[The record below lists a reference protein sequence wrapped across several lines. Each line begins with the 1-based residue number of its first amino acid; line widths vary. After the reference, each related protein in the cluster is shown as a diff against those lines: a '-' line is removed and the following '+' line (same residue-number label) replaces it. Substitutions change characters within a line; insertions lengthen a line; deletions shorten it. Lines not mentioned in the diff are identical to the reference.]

1 MEEIRVKTGEEKG
14 KMDMLNIKRF
24 NKKFLPDCSR
34 VIIKPHIPASENRI
48 KNIITRVLNM
58 PDEKV
63 KQVLD
68 RVVINFSTRHK
79 NIWESFDKNYDEI
92 KKYIPKNTQI
102 SNSRKALL
110 GAYFSSEYSIQAAA
124 FFNPSIV
131 AHPDQSD
138 LPEGSLRFILS
149 FRSVGEGHIS
159 SIEFRSG
166 VVDEHCNFTFDE
178 VSPYAE
184 RAKVVSNPVYDKS
197 TFFMKLAEM
206 QNPEDVISKQVYDL
220 LSEEFLLSD
229 LVSVLQ
235 MVIDPSNKDIGDNI
249 MWLAKSNYELQFK
262 LDQKLSEKIIF
273 PASSNDSNGI
283 EDARFVRF
291 VDDDGTV
298 TYYAT
303 YTAYN
308 GHNIL
313 PQIIETKDFLT
324 FKMITLNGEF
334 SKNKGMALF
343 PRKIN
348 GKYMMISRVDGENLY
363 LMSSDN
369 LHFWQKAELLKEP
382 EDSWE
387 FVQIGNCGSPVETD
401 KGWIL
406 LTHGVGP
413 MREYSIGIILLDIDN
428 PTQIIGNMVEP
439 LLICNQEERE
449 GYVPNVVYSCGAII
463 HKDNLIIP
471 YAMSDTCS
479 GIATISV
486 SELLAKIRKEGD
498 IKDYAKSK

>member
-1 MEEIRVKTGEEKG
+1 
-14 KMDMLNIKRF
+14 MLNIKRV
-24 NKKFLPDCSR
+24 NQKFQPDCSR
-34 VIIKPHIPASENRI
+34 VIIKPHIPVAEDRV
-48 KNIITRVLNM
+48 KNIITRVLNLS
-58 PDEKV
+58 EETV
-63 KQVLD
+63 SQVLE
-68 RVVINFSTRHK
+68 RVSVNFSARHK
-79 NIWESFDKNYDEI
+79 NIWEAFESNFNEVKR
-92 KKYIPKNTQI
+92 YIPQDAEMSHK
-102 SNSRKALL
+102 RKALL
-110 GAYFSSEYSIQAAA
+110 GAYFSCEYSVQAAA

-131 AHPDQSD
+131 AHPDQSGLSD
-138 LPEGSLRFILS
+138 GSLRFILS

-166 VVDEHCNFTFDE
+166 VVDKDCNFAFDA
-178 VSPYAE
+178 VSPYAQ
-184 RAKVVSNPVYDKS
+184 RATVVSNPVYDKA

-206 QNPEDVISKQVYDL
+206 QNPENIISKQVYEL
-220 LSEEFLLSD
+220 LPDEFLLSD
-229 LVSVLQ
+229 LMAVLE
-235 MVIDPSNKDIGDNI
+235 MVIDPDHKEVGESM

-262 LDQKLSEKIIF
+262 HDNELSEKIIF

-291 VDDDGTV
+291 VDDDGSV

-313 PQIIETKDFLT
+313 PQIIETKDFVT

-369 LHFWQKAELLKEP
+369 LHFWQKAELLKKP

-387 FVQIGNCGSPVETD
+387 FVQIGNCGSPIETE

-428 PTQIIGNMVEP
+428 PNKIIGNMVEP
-439 LLICNQEERE
+439 LLICSQEERE
-449 GYVPNVVYSCGAII
+449 GYVPNVVYTCGAIV

-479 GIATISV
+479 GIATTSL
-486 SELLAKIRKEGD
+486 SELFDKIMKEEASES
-498 IKDYAKSK
+498 YVEST

>member
-1 MEEIRVKTGEEKG
+1 
-14 KMDMLNIKRF
+14 MLQIKKID
-24 NKKFLPDCSR
+24 KKFQPDYSR
-34 VIIKPHIPASENRI
+34 VIVKPHIPKGDDRI
-48 KNIITRVLNM
+48 QRIIMRVLSLSEEQV
-58 PDEKV
+58 EKI
-63 KQVLD
+63 LD
-68 RVVINFSTRHK
+68 RVMTNFSNRHK
-79 NIWESFDKNYDEI
+79 NIWDAFDNNFNEI
-92 KKYIPKNTQI
+92 KRHIPENTQM
-102 SNSRKALL
+102 SNNRRALL

-131 AHPDQSD
+131 PHPDQSGIGD
-138 LPEGSLRFILS
+138 GSLRFILS

-166 VVDEHCNFTFDE
+166 IVDKNCNFIFDK
-178 VSPYAE
+178 VSRYAE
-184 RAKVVSNPVYDKS
+184 RANIASNPVYDKA

-206 QNPEDVISKQVYDL
+206 HGAENIISQQVYAL
-220 LSEEFLLSD
+220 LNDKFLLSD
-229 LVSVLQ
+229 LIAVLE
-235 MVIDPSNKDIGDNI
+235 MVIDPEHKDIGENI

-262 LDQKLSEKIIF
+262 LDQELSEKIIF
-273 PASSNDSNGI
+273 PASQNDSNGI

-291 VDDDGTV
+291 VDDDGSV

-308 GHNIL
+308 GYNIL

-348 GKYMMISRVDGENLY
+348 GKYMMISRIDGENLY

-369 LHFWQKAELLKEP
+369 IHFWQNFKLIKEP
-382 EDSWE
+382 ENAWE
-387 FVQIGNCGSPVETD
+387 FMQIGNCGSPIETD
-401 KGWIL
+401 QGWIL

-413 MREYSIGIILLDIDN
+413 MREYSIGVILLDIEN
-428 PTQIIGNMVEP
+428 PGKIIGNMSEP
-439 LLICNQEERE
+439 LLICSQEERE
-449 GYVPNVVYSCGAII
+449 GYVPNVVYSCGSII
-463 HKDNLIIP
+463 HNDNLIIP

-479 GIATISV
+479 GIVTVSV
-486 SELLAKIRKEGD
+486 SELLSRLTDKKVMSSER
-498 IKDYAKSK
+498 

>member
-1 MEEIRVKTGEEKG
+1 
-14 KMDMLNIKRF
+14 MLKIKRI
-24 NKKFLPDCSR
+24 NKKFQPDYSR
-34 VIIKPHIPASENRI
+34 VIIKPHIPQSQDRVE
-48 KNIITRVLNM
+48 KIIQRVLSL
-58 PDEKV
+58 PEEKV

-68 RVVINFSTRHK
+68 RVVVSFSNRHK
-79 NIWESFDKNYDEI
+79 NIWNEFEKNYNEI
-92 KKYIPKNTQI
+92 ERYIPCNAAI
-102 SNSRKALL
+102 SDSRKALL

-131 AHPDQSD
+131 AHPNQNDLSD
-138 LPEGSLRFILS
+138 GNLRFILS

-166 VVDEHCNFTFDE
+166 VVDENCNFTFDK

-184 RAKVVSNPVYDKS
+184 RADIVSNPVYDKT
-197 TFFMKLAEM
+197 TFFLKLAEM
-206 QNPEDVISKQVYDL
+206 QNPQSLIYQKVYNL
-220 LSEEFLLSD
+220 LSDEFLLSD
-229 LVSVLQ
+229 LIEALE
-235 MVIDPSNKDIGDNI
+235 MVIDPESKDIGENM
-249 MWLAKSNYELQFK
+249 MWLAKSNYEIQFK
-262 LDQKLSEKIIF
+262 HDQELSEKIIF
-273 PASSNDSNGI
+273 PSSKNDSNGI

-291 VDDDGTV
+291 IDDNGV
-298 TYYAT
+298 ITYYAT

-308 GHNIL
+308 GHEIL
-313 PQIIETKDFLT
+313 PQIIETKDFNNL
-324 FKMITLNGEF
+324 KMITLNGHF

-343 PRKIN
+343 PRKID
-348 GKYMMISRVDGENLY
+348 GKYMMISRVDGESLY

-369 LHFWQKAELLKEP
+369 IHFWQNAELLKSP
-382 EDSWE
+382 ENDWE
-387 FVQIGNCGSPVETD
+387 FVQIGNCGSPIETD

-428 PTQIIGNMVEP
+428 PSKIIGNMIEP

-463 HKDNLIIP
+463 HNDNLIIP

-479 GIATISV
+479 GIVTISLA
-486 SELLAKIRKEGD
+486 ELFNNIQERGAIN
-498 IKDYAKSK
+498 YVKST

>member
-1 MEEIRVKTGEEKG
+1 
-14 KMDMLNIKRF
+14 MLNIKRID
-24 NKKFLPDCSR
+24 KKFQPDCSR
-34 VIIKPHIPASENRI
+34 VIIKPHVPKGEERI
-48 KNIITRVLNM
+48 KSIIMRVL
-58 PDEKV
+58 ELSEE
-63 KQVLD
+63 QVEQILN
-68 RVVINFSTRHK
+68 RVIKNFTNRHK
-79 NIWESFDKNYDEI
+79 NIWDAFDCNYNEI
-92 KKYIPKNTQI
+92 KKFIPENTQM
-102 SNSRKALL
+102 SNNRRALL
-110 GAYFSSEYSIQAAA
+110 GAYFSCEYSIQAAA

-131 AHPDQSD
+131 PHPDQSCVD
-138 LPEGSLRFILS
+138 ENCMRFILS

-166 VVDEHCNFTFDE
+166 IVDKNCDFTFDNA
-178 VSPYAE
+178 SRYAE
-184 RAKVVSNPVYDKS
+184 RANIASNPVYDKA

-206 QNPEDVISKQVYDL
+206 QHPENLISQQVYAL
-220 LSEEFLLSD
+220 LENEFLLSD
-229 LVSVLQ
+229 LIAVLQ
-235 MVIDPSNKDIGDNI
+235 MVIDDEHKDIGEKI

-262 LDQKLSEKIIF
+262 LEQELSEKIIF
-273 PASSNDSNGI
+273 PASQNDSNGI

-291 VDDDGTV
+291 VDDDGSV

-324 FKMITLNGEF
+324 FKMITLNGKF

-369 LHFWQKAELLKEP
+369 IHFWQNAELIKEP
-382 EDSWE
+382 ESHWE
-387 FVQIGNCGSPVETD
+387 FVQIGNCGSPIETEH
-401 KGWIL
+401 GWIL

-413 MREYSIGIILLDIDN
+413 MREYSIGVTLLDLEN
-428 PTQIIGNMVEP
+428 PARIIGNMNEP
-439 LLICNQEERE
+439 LLVCNQEERE
-449 GYVPNVVYSCGAII
+449 GYVPNVVYSCGSII
-463 HKDNLIIP
+463 HNNHLIIP

-479 GIATISV
+479 GIATITL
-486 SELLAKIRKEGD
+486 SELFKKMQIEEESRN
-498 IKDYAKSK
+498 YAKST

>member
-1 MEEIRVKTGEEKG
+1 MFNVKR
-14 KMDMLNIKRF
+14 MA
-24 NKKFLPDCSR
+24 KKFQPDYSR
-34 VIIKPHIPASENRI
+34 VIVKPHVPKGEDRI
-48 KNIITRVLNM
+48 KGIITRVLNL
-58 PDEKV
+58 PEEQVEKI
-63 KQVLD
+63 LD
-68 RVVINFSTRHK
+68 RVVSNFSNRHK
-79 NIWESFDKNYDEI
+79 NIWDAFDSNYNEI
-92 KKYIPKNTQI
+92 KRYLPENIQM
-102 SNSRKALL
+102 SNNRRALL

-131 AHPDQSD
+131 PHPDQSGVD
-138 LPEGSLRFILS
+138 EGCLRFILS

-166 VVDEHCNFTFDE
+166 IVNENCDFTFDE
-178 VSPYAE
+178 VSRYAE
-184 RAKVVSNPVYDKS
+184 RANISSNPVYDKN

-206 QNPEDVISKQVYDL
+206 HGAENIISKQVYAL
-220 LSEEFLLSD
+220 LPDEFLLSD
-229 LVSVLQ
+229 LIAVLQ
-235 MVIDPSNKDIGDNI
+235 MVIDDEHKEIGENI

-262 LDQKLSEKIIF
+262 LEQDLSEKIIF
-273 PASSNDSNGI
+273 PASQNDSNGI

-291 VDDDGTV
+291 VDDDGSV

-313 PQIIETKDFLT
+313 PQIIETKDFIT

-369 LHFWQKAELLKEP
+369 IHFWQNAELIKEP
-382 EDSWE
+382 ESAWE
-387 FVQIGNCGSPVETD
+387 FVQIGNCGSPIETD
-401 KGWIL
+401 QGWIL
-406 LTHGVGP
+406 ITHGVGP
-413 MREYSIGIILLDIDN
+413 MREYSIGVILLDIEN
-428 PTQIIGNMVEP
+428 PGKIIGNMSEP

-449 GYVPNVVYSCGAII
+449 GYVPNVVYSCGSTI
-463 HKDNLIIP
+463 HNDNLIIP

-479 GIATISV
+479 GIVTIKLSD
-486 SELLAKIRKEGD
+486 LLPKLVGNIQKERD
-498 IKDYAKSK
+498 TKSYVEST

>member
-1 MEEIRVKTGEEKG
+1 
-14 KMDMLNIKRF
+14 MLNIKKID
-24 NKKFLPDCSR
+24 KKFQPDYSR
-34 VIIKPHIPASENRI
+34 VIVKQHVPKEVARI
-48 KNIITRVLNM
+48 EKIIMRVLSLS
-58 PDEKV
+58 EE
-63 KQVLD
+63 QVEQILD
-68 RVVINFSTRHK
+68 RVITNFSNRHK
-79 NIWESFDKNYDEI
+79 NIWDAFDSNYNEI
-92 KKYIPKNTQI
+92 KRYIPENTQM
-102 SNSRKALL
+102 SNKRRALL

-124 FFNPSIV
+124 FFNPSIIP
-131 AHPDQSD
+131 HPDQSGLD
-138 LPEGSLRFILS
+138 EGCLRFILS

-166 VVDEHCNFTFDE
+166 IVDKNCSFTFDK
-178 VSPYAE
+178 VSRYSE
-184 RAKVVSNPVYDKS
+184 RANIASNPVYDKS

-206 QNPEDVISKQVYDL
+206 SNPEDIISQQVYAL
-220 LSEEFLLSD
+220 LNNEFLLSD
-229 LVSVLQ
+229 LIAVLQ
-235 MVIDPSNKDIGDNI
+235 MVIDSEHKDIGEKI

-262 LDQKLSEKIIF
+262 LEQELSEKIIF
-273 PASSNDSNGI
+273 PASQNDSNGI

-291 VDDDGTV
+291 VDDDGSI

-308 GHNIL
+308 GYNIL
-313 PQIIETKDFLT
+313 PQIIETKDFIN

-348 GKYMMISRVDGENLY
+348 GKYMMISRIDGENLY

-369 LHFWQKAELLKEP
+369 IHFWQNAELIKGP
-382 EDSWE
+382 ENAWE
-387 FVQIGNCGSPVETD
+387 FVQIGNCGSPIETD

-413 MREYSIGIILLDIDN
+413 MREYSIGVILLDLEN
-428 PTQIIGNMVEP
+428 PNKIIGNMSEP

-449 GYVPNVVYSCGAII
+449 GYVPNVVYSCGSIV
-463 HKDNLIIP
+463 HNDNLIIP

-479 GIATISV
+479 GIVTVSL
-486 SELLAKIRKEGD
+486 SELFNNMQKE
-498 IKDYAKSK
+498 KETKSYVKST

>member
-1 MEEIRVKTGEEKG
+1 
-14 KMDMLNIKRF
+14 MLNTKKID
-24 NKKFLPDCSR
+24 KKFQPDYSR
-34 VIIKPHIPASENRI
+34 VIVKPHVPKEENRI
-48 KNIITRVLNM
+48 KRIIMNVLSLSEEQVEKVLERVLTS
-58 PDEKV
+58 
-63 KQVLD
+63 
-68 RVVINFSTRHK
+68 FSGRHK
-79 NIWESFDKNYDEI
+79 NIWTVFESNYNEI
-92 KKYIPKNTQI
+92 KRYIPENIQI
-102 SNSRKALL
+102 NNNRRALL

-131 AHPDQSD
+131 AHPNQ
-138 LPEGSLRFILS
+138 LEVQEGSLRFILS

-166 VVDEHCNFTFDE
+166 IVDKKGNFTFDS
-178 VSPYAE
+178 VSKYAE
-184 RAKVVSNPVYDKS
+184 RANIVSNPVYDKA
-197 TFFMKLAEM
+197 TFFLKLTEM
-206 QNPEDVISKQVYDL
+206 QGSENVISQQVYAL
-220 LSEEFLLSD
+220 LKDEFMLSD
-229 LVSVLQ
+229 LIEVLDI
-235 MVIDPSNKDIGDNI
+235 VIDSEHKTIGENI
-249 MWLAKSNYELQFK
+249 MWLAKSNYEMQFRPE
-262 LDQKLSEKIIF
+262 QELSEKIIF
-273 PASSNDSNGI
+273 PASQNDSNGI

-291 VDDDGTV
+291 VDDDNSV

-313 PQIIETKDFLT
+313 PQIIETKDFIT

-348 GKYMMISRVDGENLY
+348 GKYMMISRIDGESLY

-382 EDSWE
+382 ENAWE
-387 FVQIGNCGSPVETD
+387 FVQIGNCGSPIETD

-413 MREYSIGIILLDIDN
+413 MREYSIGVILLDIEN
-428 PTQIIGNMVEP
+428 PAKIIGNMSEP
-439 LLICNQEERE
+439 LLTCAPEERE
-449 GYVPNVVYSCGAII
+449 GYVPNVVYSCGSII
-463 HKDNLIIP
+463 HKGILIIP

-479 GIATISV
+479 GIVTI
-486 SELLAKIRKEGD
+486 ELAELFTNIQKTREKEKG
-498 IKDYAKSK
+498 IKNYVKST

>member
-1 MEEIRVKTGEEKG
+1 
-14 KMDMLNIKRF
+14 MLNIERI
-24 NKKFLPDCSR
+24 NKKFQPDYSR
-34 VIIKPHIPASENRI
+34 VIIKLHVPREEDRI
-48 KNIITRVLNM
+48 KRIIMRVLSL
-58 PDEKV
+58 PEE
-63 KQVLD
+63 QVEQILD
-68 RVVINFSTRHK
+68 RVVKSFSERHK
-79 NIWESFDKNYDEI
+79 NIWDAFDNNYNEI
-92 KKYIPKNTQI
+92 KRFIPENEQM
-102 SNSRKALL
+102 SNNRRALL

-131 AHPDQSD
+131 AHPDQNGVD
-138 LPEGSLRFILS
+138 DGSLRFILS

-166 VVDEHCNFTFDE
+166 VVDKDCKFTFDK
-178 VSPYAE
+178 VSRYAE
-184 RAKVVSNPVYDKS
+184 RASIASNPVYDKA

-206 QNPEDVISKQVYDL
+206 QNPEHIISQQVYAL
-220 LSEEFLLSD
+220 LEDEFLLSD
-229 LVSVLQ
+229 LIGVLQ
-235 MVIDPSNKDIGDNI
+235 MVIDSEHKDIGEKI

-262 LDQKLSEKIIF
+262 LDQELSEKIIF
-273 PASSNDSNGI
+273 PASQNDSNGI

-291 VDDDGTV
+291 VDDDGSV

-308 GHNIL
+308 GRDIL

-324 FKMITLNGEF
+324 FKMITLNGKF

-369 LHFWQKAELLKEP
+369 LHFWQNAELIKGP
-382 EDSWE
+382 ENAWE
-387 FVQIGNCGSPVETD
+387 FIQIGNCGSPIETD
-401 KGWIL
+401 NGWIL

-413 MREYSIGIILLDIDN
+413 MREYSIGVILLDIEN
-428 PTQIIGNMVEP
+428 PNKIIGNMREP
-439 LLICNQEERE
+439 LLICNQDERE
-449 GYVPNVVYSCGAII
+449 GYVPNVVYSCGSII
-463 HKDNLIIP
+463 HNNNLIIP

-479 GIATISV
+479 GIVTV
-486 SELLAKIRKEGD
+486 TLSELFKNIKKEKE
-498 IKDYAKSK
+498 IKNYVKST

>member
-1 MEEIRVKTGEEKG
+1 
-14 KMDMLNIKRF
+14 MLNVKRID
-24 NKKFLPDCSR
+24 KKFMPDFSR
-34 VIIKPHIPASENRI
+34 VIIKPHVPKDDERTKRI
-48 KNIITRVLNM
+48 INRVLNLS
-58 PDEKV
+58 DENV

-68 RVVINFSTRHK
+68 RVIVNFSTRHK
-79 NIWESFDKNYDEI
+79 NIEEAFDKNYNEI
-92 KKYIPKNTQI
+92 KRLISEDVQI
-102 SNSRKALL
+102 CSNKKALL
-110 GAYFSSEYSIQAAA
+110 GAYFSCEYSIQSAA
-124 FFNPSIV
+124 FFNPSII
-131 AHPDQSD
+131 AHPDQSN
-138 LPEGSLRFILS
+138 LPEGSMRFILS

-166 VVDEHCNFTFDE
+166 VIDKNGDFTFDKA
-178 VSPYAE
+178 SPYAE
-184 RAKVVSNPVYDKS
+184 KANVVSNPVYDKAI
-197 TFFMKLAEM
+197 FFTKFAEMRKYERGLAEC
-206 QNPEDVISKQVYDL
+206 VISQMVYNL
-220 LSEEFLLSD
+220 LEDEFLLSD

-235 MVIDPSNKDIGDNI
+235 MVIDSDSREIGDSI
-249 MWLAKSNYELQFK
+249 MWLAKSNYELQF
-262 LDQKLSEKIIF
+262 DPDHDLSEKIIF
-273 PASSNDSNGI
+273 PASQNDSNGI

-291 VDDDGTV
+291 VDDDGSV

-313 PQIIETKDFLT
+313 PQIIETKDFTT

-369 LHFWQKAELLKEP
+369 IHFWEKAELLKEP
-382 EDSWE
+382 ESAWE
-387 FVQIGNCGSPVETD
+387 FVQIGNCGSPIETD

-413 MREYSIGIILLDIDN
+413 MREYCIGIILLDIEN
-428 PTQIIGNMVEP
+428 PSKIIGNMIEP
-439 LLICNQEERE
+439 LLVCNAEERE
-449 GYVPNVVYSCGAII
+449 GYVPNVVYSCGSMI
-463 HKDNLIIP
+463 HNENLIVP

-479 GIATISV
+479 GIVTISL
-486 SELLAKIRKEGD
+486 SELFSNIYEEKRKGTES
-498 IKDYAKSK
+498 YVKST

>member
-1 MEEIRVKTGEEKG
+1 M
-14 KMDMLNIKRF
+14 NITKLD
-24 NKKFLPDCSR
+24 KKFMPDYSR
-34 VIIKPHIPASENRI
+34 VIVKPHVPKGEERI
-48 KNIITRVLNM
+48 KRIIERVLNLSEEQV
-58 PDEKV
+58 EKT
-63 KQVLD
+63 LD
-68 RVVINFSTRHK
+68 RVITNFSNRHK
-79 NIWESFDKNYDEI
+79 NIWDAFDKNYNEI
-92 KKYIPKNTQI
+92 KNFIPPNTPM
-102 SNSRKALL
+102 SNNRRALL
-110 GAYFSSEYSIQAAA
+110 GAYFSCEYSIQAAA

-131 AHPDQSD
+131 PHPDQSGVE
-138 LPEGSLRFILS
+138 EGSLRFIMS

-166 VVDEHCNFTFDE
+166 IVDNCGNFTFDH
-178 VSPYAE
+178 VSRFAE
-184 RAKVVSNPVYDKS
+184 RAKISSNPVYDKE

-206 QNPEDVISKQVYDL
+206 QNPENLISEQVYL
-220 LSEEFLLSD
+220 LLNDEFLLSD
-229 LVSVLQ
+229 LIDVLQ
-235 MVIDPSNKDIGDNI
+235 LVIDEEHREIGDKI
-249 MWLAKSNYELQFK
+249 MWLAKSNYELQFN
-262 LDQKLSEKIIF
+262 LDQDISEKIIF
-273 PASSNDSNGI
+273 PASQNDSNGI

-291 VDDDGTV
+291 VDDDGSV

-324 FKMITLNGEF
+324 FKMITLNGDF

-348 GKYMMISRVDGENLY
+348 GKYVMISRVDGENLF
-363 LMSSDN
+363 LMTSDN
-369 LHFWQKAELLKEP
+369 IHFWQNAEMIKEP
-382 EDSWE
+382 ENFWE
-387 FVQIGNCGSPVETD
+387 FVQIGNCGSPIETD

-413 MREYSIGIILLDIDN
+413 MREYSIGVVLLDLEN
-428 PTQIIGNMVEP
+428 PLKIIGNMNEP
-439 LLICNQEERE
+439 LLTCNQEERE

-479 GIATISV
+479 GIATV
-486 SELLAKIRKEGD
+486 TLPELFNNIQKTKE
-498 IKDYAKSK
+498 KRPKNYVKST

>member
-1 MEEIRVKTGEEKG
+1 
-14 KMDMLNIKRF
+14 MLNTKRIEKRF
-24 NKKFLPDCSR
+24 QPDYSR
-34 VIIKPHIPASENRI
+34 VIIKPHVPKEADRI
-48 KNIITRVLNM
+48 EKIIMRVLSL
-58 PDEKV
+58 PEEQVEKT
-63 KQVLD
+63 LD
-68 RVVINFSTRHK
+68 RVIANFSNRHK
-79 NIWESFDKNYDEI
+79 NIWDAFDYNYNEI
-92 KKYIPKNTQI
+92 KRFIPENTHM
-102 SNSRKALL
+102 SDNRRALL

-131 AHPDQSD
+131 PHPDQSGMD
-138 LPEGSLRFILS
+138 EGSLRFILS

-159 SIEFRSG
+159 SIEFRG
-166 VVDEHCNFTFDE
+166 GCIDGNCNFTFDK
-178 VSPYAE
+178 VSRYAE
-184 RAKVVSNPVYDKS
+184 RANISSNPVYDKA

-206 QNPEDVISKQVYDL
+206 RKSECAISQQVYSL
-220 LSEEFLLSD
+220 LDDEFLLSD
-229 LVSVLQ
+229 LIAVLQ
-235 MVIDPSNKDIGDNI
+235 MVIDSEHKDIGENI

-262 LDQKLSEKIIF
+262 LDQELSEKIIF
-273 PASSNDSNGI
+273 PASQNDSNGI

-291 VDDDGTV
+291 VDDDGSV

-369 LHFWQKAELLKEP
+369 IHFWQKAELLKKP
-382 EDSWE
+382 ENEWE
-387 FVQIGNCGSPVETD
+387 FVQIGNCGSPIETER
-401 KGWIL
+401 GWIL

-413 MREYSIGIILLDIDN
+413 MREYSIGVILLDLEN
-428 PTQIIGNMVEP
+428 PSKIIGNMSEP

-449 GYVPNVVYSCGAII
+449 GYVPNVVYSCGSII
-463 HKDNLIIP
+463 HNDNLIIP

-479 GIATISV
+479 GIVTITL
-486 SELLAKIRKEGD
+486 SELFDNIQKGKGKV
-498 IKDYAKSK
+498 IKNYADST

>member
-1 MEEIRVKTGEEKG
+1 
-14 KMDMLNIKRF
+14 MLNIKRID
-24 NKKFLPDCSR
+24 KKFQPDYSR
-34 VIIKPHIPASENRI
+34 VIIKPHIPAAEDRI
-48 KNIITRVLNM
+48 KNIIGRVLNLS
-58 PDEKV
+58 EETV
-63 KQVLD
+63 KKVLD
-68 RVVINFSTRHK
+68 RVIVNFSNRHK
-79 NIWESFDKNYDEI
+79 NVWDAFDANYNQI
-92 KKYIPKNTQI
+92 KRFIPQNVQM
-102 SNSRKALL
+102 SNNRRALL

-131 AHPDQSD
+131 PHPDQSGVSK
-138 LPEGSLRFILS
+138 GSLRFILS

-166 VVDEHCNFTFDE
+166 CVDKNCKFTFDE
-178 VSPYAE
+178 VSRYAE
-184 RAKVVSNPVYDKS
+184 RANIASNPVYDKA
-197 TFFMKLAEM
+197 TFFLKLAEM
-206 QNPEDVISKQVYDL
+206 QNPENIISQQVYDL
-220 LSEEFLLSD
+220 LPDEFLLSD
-229 LVSVLQ
+229 LISVLQ
-235 MVIDPSNKDIGDNI
+235 MVIDPEHKDIGDNI

-262 LDQKLSEKIIF
+262 LDQNLSEKIIF
-273 PASSNDSNGI
+273 PASQNDSNGI

-291 VDDDGTV
+291 VDDDGSV

-334 SKNKGMALF
+334 SRNKGMALF
-343 PRKIN
+343 PRKID

-369 LHFWQKAELLKEP
+369 IHFWQKSEILKEP
-382 EDSWE
+382 EYSWE
-387 FVQIGNCGSPVETD
+387 FVQIGNCGSPIETD

-413 MREYSIGIILLDIDN
+413 MREYSIGIILLDLEN
-428 PTQIIGNMVEP
+428 PSKIIGNMVEP

-449 GYVPNVVYSCGAII
+449 GYVPNVVYSCGSII
-463 HKDNLIIP
+463 HNDNLIIP

-479 GIATISV
+479 GIVTLSI
-486 SELLAKIRKEGD
+486 SELFNNIKIEKD
-498 IKDYAKSK
+498 ITTYAKFK